1 MTDKKEAIDRIIS
14 FVKENDNFLL
24 IYHLDTDGITS
35 AVLVSIALS
44 RLGKTISSYKPA
56 NYEDFKDMDISSYP
70 NNVIVCDMQIRKE
83 ILPVLNGKRL
93 CIIDHHELDTS
104 STQNYINPKMWGDM
118 SYRPCALV
126 AYLVFKEFLSEE
138 EWIAAIGTVGDSGG
152 KDNRDF
158 LLEAAGKAGVA
169 IGKDE
174 YLYDT
179 EFGTA
184 AEMIGDMTTRYGR
197 AGAEEALGILLISG
211 SLKDILENPRLMSA
225 KKTVDVEIK
234 KLKEA
239 FELHAEKPLKNLII
253 FELDPKYRRYSSTL
267 ITSISFDK
275 KYYGN
280 IIVFMTMIKDG
291 LLRLNLRA
299 NGVEIRL
306 PEVLREIFQKIK
318 GEGGGHDKAS
328 GGTIKEKDKDEFKK
342 LLIEAVKRRLY

>member
-1 MTDKKEAIDRIIS
+1 M
-14 FVKENDNFLL
+14 
-24 IYHLDTDGITS
+24 
-35 AVLVSIALS
+35 
-44 RLGKTISSYKPA
+44 
-56 NYEDFKDMDISSYP
+56 
-70 NNVIVCDMQIRKE
+70 
-83 ILPVLNGKRL
+83 
-93 CIIDHHELDTS
+93 
-104 STQNYINPKMWGDM
+104 
-118 SYRPCALV
+118 
-126 AYLVFKEFLSEE
+126 
-138 EWIAAIGTVGDSGG
+138 
-152 KDNRDF
+152 
-158 LLEAAGKAGVA
+158 A